1 MEDFRIALFLDVWQH
16 GWQNNDAMLAQAN
29 RLSMQQQLVA
39 LVESSHRPPPEK
51 AARAE
56 EDRGGQG

>member
-1 MEDFRIALFLDVWQH
+1 MEDFRIALFLDVWKD

-29 RLSMQQQLVA
+29 RLSMQQQILA
-39 LVESSHRPPPEK
+39 LVESSHRAPPD
-51 AARAE
+51 RAG